1 MSESEKMASK
11 SMTSKG
17 TKYGYYVIFA
27 LALGLAVWGSLQILE
42 SFKKKPEPIEVKTA
56 PENML
61 VISQEQGKEVKFGPV
76 TSIDFQEIRGAVG
89 TIDFDKYHT
98 TDVYSPYQGRI
109 NKFLVKAG
117 EDVKKGQV
125 LFTVLAPDIAQASAT
140 LLSTSGILQQA
151 NETLKRAN
159 VLYETKSISLKELEQ
174 NIADQQSAEANFIAA
189 KKSMALFGF
198 SNTEIESVIEHRKI
212 DIELKVKS
220 PMKGRV
226 ITRSAAPG
234 QLVQPGNPPAPV
246 TVSDINHLWMVA
258 QVPESEAP
266 FYKVGQSVKVK
277 VQAYP
282 DKEFPASILY
292 VGDSVDP
299 NTRRMTL
306 YAQIPDEE
314 HVLKPQMLAS
324 FQIEITQPAA
334 YPAVPAQALVRESD
348 GTRTVWVTND
358 GITFQ
363 RRAVKIGMTQSDRV
377 QIVDGLKVGEVI
389 AMNKALFLSNLYT
402 LTH

>member
-1 MSESEKMASK
+1 
-11 SMTSKG
+11 
-17 TKYGYYVIFA
+17 
-27 LALGLAVWGSLQILE
+27 
-42 SFKKKPEPIEVKTA
+42 
-56 PENML
+56 
-61 VISQEQGKEVKFGPV
+61 
-76 TSIDFQEIRGAVG
+76 
-89 TIDFDKYHT
+89 
-98 TDVYSPYQGRI
+98 
-109 NKFLVKAG
+109 
-117 EDVKKGQV
+117 
-125 LFTVLAPDIAQASAT
+125 
-140 LLSTSGILQQA
+140 
-151 NETLKRAN
+151 
-159 VLYETKSISLKELEQ
+159 
-174 NIADQQSAEANFIAA
+174 
-189 KKSMALFGF
+189 MALFGF

-226 ITRSAAPG
+226 ITRFAAPG
-234 QLVQPGNPPAPV
+234 QLVQPGNAPAPV

-282 DKEFPASILY
+282 DKDFPASILY
-292 VGDSVDP
+292 VADSVDP

-363 RRAVKIGMTQSDRV
+363 RRAVKIGMMQSDRV